1 MTEKMWRI
9 IYKMLRFAGFAG
21 CATTFLLLT
30 ALTGYYSAN
39 RPHVPQPEREWT
51 VQLYWSVAPPSY
63 GTVAENELLL
73 TVFWSGIVFFLV
85 IAIGEAIR
93 IYKLGGW
100 RKQ

>member
-1 MTEKMWRI
+1 MTEQRWRI
-9 IYKMLRFAGFAG
+9 IYKIVRLAGAAG
-21 CATTFLLLT
+21 CVSTFLLLVV
-30 ALTGYYSAN
+30 LTGYYSAN
-39 RPHVPQPEREWT
+39 RPHVPQPEHGWT
-51 VQLYWSVAPPSY
+51 VRLNWSVAPPSY

-73 TVFWSGIVFFLV
+73 KVFWSFLPFFLV